1 MPTLKLMILS
11 SLIKMIL
18 TYLYLVLLQ
27 VELQRIQHQT
37 IEDTSLSQK
46 FQ

>member
-1 MPTLKLMILS
+1 MPTQKLMILNS
-11 SLIKMIL
+11 PIKMIL

-27 VELQRIQHQT
+27 EELQKLRHQT